1 MAWLLLLPVRLCVHD
16 RRAHCAGDG
25 GDVGAVHVCAAAG
38 GGLPLVVSGRGSAG
52 EQS

>member
-1 MAWLLLLPVRLCVHD
+1 
-16 RRAHCAGDG
+16 
-25 GDVGAVHVCAAAG
+25 VHVCAAAG